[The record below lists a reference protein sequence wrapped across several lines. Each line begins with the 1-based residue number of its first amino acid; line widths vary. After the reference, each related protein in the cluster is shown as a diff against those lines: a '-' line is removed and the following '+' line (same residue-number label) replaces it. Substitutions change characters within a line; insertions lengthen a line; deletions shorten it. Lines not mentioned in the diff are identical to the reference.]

1 MDRESFQQRGKLTL
15 EEKKFVAW
23 VLAKEAKN
31 IEQEQ
36 TKAIDRYGL
45 NRSGIMRNRR
55 TYFIRGAGS
64 WMSGAL
70 DISIVKYLRFHDMR
84 RDNIKGGYYTIF
96 GNHEEKATRKRRR
109 QYHLYNKIVF
119 GRMNAIAARLN
130 VGFTEEVKNQLA
142 QEYEIP
148 L

>member
-1 MDRESFQQRGKLTL
+1 MDKESFQQRGKLSW

-23 VLAKEAKN
+23 VLAKEAKV
-31 IEQEQ
+31 IEEEQ
-36 TKAIDRYGL
+36 TKAIDKYDL

-55 TYFIRGAGS
+55 TYSVRGAGS

-84 RDNIKGGYYTIF
+84 KDHIKGGYYTIM
-96 GNHEEKATRKRRR
+96 GDHNEKATKKRRR
-109 QYHLYNKIVF
+109 QYHLYNRIVF

-130 VGFTEEVKNQLA
+130 VGFTEQIKKQLA
-142 QEYEIP
+142 EEYKIP

>member
-1 MDRESFQQRGKLTL
+1 MDRESFQQRGKLSL

-36 TKAIDRYGL
+36 TKAIDKYNL

-55 TYFIRGAGS
+55 TYYIRGAGS
-64 WMSGAL
+64 WMSGFL
-70 DISIVKYLRFHDMR
+70 EISIVKYLRFHDMR
-84 RDNIKGGYYTIF
+84 RDKMAGGYYTIM
-96 GNHEEKATRKRRR
+96 GNQNEKATRKRRR
-109 QYHLYNKIVF
+109 QYHLYNRIVF

-130 VGFTEEVKNQLA
+130 VGFTEEIKQQLA